1 MVKVVSQQI
10 PQAQKAGRYSL
21 HMILFI
27 ISIVLAVVSLLVN
40 AIELVLVNNFIMRQ
54 WGWGDIPMGGIPW
67 FGSLALLLF
76 AILLAILAESRN
88 E

>member
-1 MVKVVSQQI
+1 
-10 PQAQKAGRYSL
+10 
-21 HMILFI
+21 MIFFI

-40 AIELVLVNNFIMRQ
+40 AIEFVLVNNFIMRQ
-54 WGWGDIPMGGIPW
+54 WGWGDIPMGGILW
-67 FGSLALLLF
+67 LGSLMLLVF